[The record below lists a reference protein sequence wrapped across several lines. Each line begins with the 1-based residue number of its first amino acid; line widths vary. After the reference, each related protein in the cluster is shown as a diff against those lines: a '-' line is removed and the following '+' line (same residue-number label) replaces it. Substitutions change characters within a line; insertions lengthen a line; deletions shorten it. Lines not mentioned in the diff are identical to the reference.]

1 MQFQKVKDS
10 SEIPPDEYLSS
21 TELMTLQHVL
31 VDRANALLE
40 ASRTTVSALTTD
52 RQADPDHL
60 DQASNESDRDFS
72 LRLAGRERHML
83 GKITKALQSIQEGE
97 YATCESC
104 GENITFKRLM
114 VRPVARLCIDCKTQ
128 AEQLERGDRGY

>member
-1 MQFQKVKDS
+1 MQFHKVEDA
-10 SEIPPDEYLSS
+10 SELPADEYLAAQ
-21 TELMTLQHVL
+21 ELITLQHLL
-31 VDRANALLE
+31 VDRANALLQ
-40 ASRTTVSALTTD
+40 ASGRTVAALTND
-52 RQADPDHL
+52 REQDPDHL
-60 DQASNESDRDFS
+60 DQATNESERDFS

-83 GKITKALQSIQEGE
+83 TKISYALQCIHEGE

-128 AEQLERGDRGY
+128 AEQLERGDRRY